1 MITRGKLSSSFL
13 YCFRVS
19 LFFWFLTFRR
29 PKVPVLTRMNP
40 FSSPVLLLCMQMLFP
55 LLVYT
60 QKGMP
65 PNPVEFDSLIQV
77 SRDFTAEAAFDLAFT
92 ASAAAGD
99 IAVDCCGEH
108 SVAYASYCFNEGRIR
123 YFMGQNKEAIPWY
136 INSKELR
143 AELLGTMHPDYG
155 KSLNNLAIV
164 YDVMGEYGEAEPIYQ
179 EVLNIREQSAGRES
193 VTFANTLVNL
203 SGLYL
208 NLGNYEQA
216 EAYGL
221 EAKGIRERLLGDTHP
236 DYGMSLISLGNLYYL
251 TSNNARAKNL
261 YLEAKAI
268 YEAQEELDLYTYV
281 DLLLNLGALYFQ
293 FNEFELAEQYYN
305 EAASLESEYIGTDHQ
320 GYAII
325 LNSLAVIYEYTGRLT
340 EAEKNLDQAL
350 AILIDNGQA
359 NGVDYG
365 YYLQNLGD
373 VYFSQDKIQLSKDIQ
388 QQALEILASHLSK
401 NHPRYLRGLRAI
413 AESEQYLQN
422 YQAAADALRAL
433 GKLEEKGL
441 TSATRH
447 FSEEELA
454 NYTEDYK
461 KNLYYYFAFA
471 EKYPLLADLAYDK
484 IMVYKGFLLQAA
496 LQLNQLAT
504 LDTTTN
510 SMYRELRDINRELAA
525 QYASPLEVQENVERL
540 EAEAGLLEKAL
551 IRRTADFG
559 NAVQQVTWKEVQ
571 DQLDPTEVSIEFIQY
586 PSESGNAQRSMKY
599 AALLLAKNTDKPVFI
614 PLFSEPSLDSLLYN
628 RVESTSAMINS
639 LYSKEATQ
647 NVLHQLIWEPI
658 SKELNTLEGIERIYY
673 SPSGLLHRINLGAIP
688 TPDGKTL
695 SRKYELYVLGSTRQL
710 VVPRSSKNG
719 KDSLSAA
726 LYGGISYGDV
736 KSEGL
741 TTAETTNTSRRGDY
755 WKTNEEPEGAEN
767 VDGYWK
773 GLPWTEVEITT
784 AKDLLVEAAYD
795 TQVLMKEEA
804 TEASLKVFG
813 EAKPSPGVLHL
824 ATHGFFF
831 PDPEEIV
838 GEDELAFRASERS
851 MIRSGLVLADGNY
864 AWETG
869 RPREQGGEDGILTA
883 YEVSKMNLKETEL
896 VILSACETGL
906 GDIKGTEG
914 VYGLQRAFKIA
925 GARHLI
931 MTLWQVPDFQAQAF
945 MTTFYLAWLEEGKTI
960 PEAFRAA
967 QAYMQARYQDPFLWA
982 GFVLLE

>member
-1 MITRGKLSSSFL
+1 MK
-13 YCFRVS
+13 
-19 LFFWFLTFRR
+19 
-29 PKVPVLTRMNP
+29 P
-40 FSSPVLLLCMQMLFP
+40 FSSPILLLCLQVLFP
-55 LLVYT
+55 CALFSQPESAVI
-60 QKGMP
+60 P
-65 PNPVEFDSLIQV
+65 AIFDSLIQV
-77 SRDFTAEAAFDLAFT
+77 SRDYTAEAAFDLAFT
-92 ASAAAGD
+92 ASAAAGEV
-99 IAVDCCGEH
+99 AVDCCGEH

-221 EAKGIRERLLGDTHP
+221 EAKGIRERLLGDKHP

-251 TSNNARAKNL
+251 TSNNTRAKNL

-293 FNEFELAEQYYN
+293 FNELELAEQYYN

-320 GYAII
+320 DYAII
-325 LNSLAVIYEYTGRLT
+325 LNSLAVIYEYTGRLSK
-340 EAEKNLDQAL
+340 AEKNLNQAL
-350 AILIDNGQA
+350 AILIDNDQE

-373 VYFSQDKIQLSKDIQ
+373 VYFSQNKIQLSKDIQ
-388 QQALEILASHLSK
+388 QQALAILASHLSK
-401 NHPRYLRGLRAI
+401 NHPRYLRGLRAV

-422 YQAAADALRAL
+422 YQAAEDALRAL
-433 GKLEEKGL
+433 GELEEKGL

-471 EKYPLLADLAYDK
+471 EKHPPLADLAYDK

-496 LQLNQLAT
+496 LQLNQLAI

-510 SMYRELRDINRELAA
+510 SMYKELRDINRELAA

-540 EAEAGLLEKAL
+540 ETEASLLEKAL

-571 DQLDPTEVSIEFIQY
+571 NQLQPAEVSIEFIQY
-586 PSESGNAQRSMKY
+586 PSGSGSTRKSMKY
-599 AALLLAKNTDKPVFI
+599 AALLLAKDTQKPVFI
-614 PLFSEPSLDSLLYN
+614 PLFSESSLDSLLYN
-628 RVESTSAMINS
+628 KVESTSVMINS
-639 LYSKEATQ
+639 LYSKETPE

-658 SKELNTLEGIERIYY
+658 SKEINKLERIERIYY

-688 TPDGKTL
+688 APDGKTL
-695 SRKYELYVLGSTRQL
+695 SRKYELYALGSTRQL
-710 VVPRSSKNG
+710 VVPGSSKNG
-719 KDSLSAA
+719 KNPLSVAA
-726 LYGGISYGDV
+726 LYGGISYGDIKV
-736 KSEGL
+736 EGL
-741 TTAETTNTSRRGDY
+741 TTTETINTSRRGDQGEMNPGN
-755 WKTNEEPEGAEN
+755 T
-767 VDGYWK
+767 DGYWK

-784 AKDLLVEAAYD
+784 AKDLLVEAGYE
-795 TQVLMKEEA
+795 TQMLMKEEA
-804 TEASLKVFG
+804 TEASLKTFG
-813 EAKPSPGVLHL
+813 EISRSPGILHL

-831 PDPEEIV
+831 PDPEEIA
-838 GEDELAFRASERS
+838 GEDDLAFRASERS

-869 RPREQGGEDGILTA
+869 RPRSQGGEDGILTA
-883 YEVSKMNLKETEL
+883 YEVSKMDLKETEL

-925 GARHLI
+925 GARYLI
-931 MTLWQVPDFQAQAF
+931 MTLWQIPDFQAQAF